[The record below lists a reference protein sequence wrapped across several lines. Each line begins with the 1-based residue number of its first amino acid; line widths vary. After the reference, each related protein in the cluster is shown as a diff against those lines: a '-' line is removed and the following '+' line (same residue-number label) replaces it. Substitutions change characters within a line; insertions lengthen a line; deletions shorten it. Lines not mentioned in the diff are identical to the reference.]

1 MQGLP
6 FVLCERLVLEGSLQE
21 CNGGDKGRV
30 CDGAVTKELANSK
43 QVRRVEVVLMIYM
56 MICCGRFAQGEG

>member
-1 MQGLP
+1 M
-6 FVLCERLVLEGSLQE
+6 LEGSLQE